1 MESTHQDPRRVCRMT
16 DSDFR
21 GKLPEFGMGELKYM
35 FRLSQTKPMIHYYG
49 ANRAKLYR
57 QAIYDRLV
65 SRKVRGIEC
74 EVWE

>member
-1 MESTHQDPRRVCRMT
+1 MKNDCKDPGEIRTESE
-16 DSDFR
+16 FR
-21 GKLPEFGMGELKYM
+21 GQLLDFGMGQLKYM
-35 FRLSQTKPMIHYYG
+35 FRLVQTKPMIHYYG
-49 ANRAKLYR
+49 ANRAKLYK